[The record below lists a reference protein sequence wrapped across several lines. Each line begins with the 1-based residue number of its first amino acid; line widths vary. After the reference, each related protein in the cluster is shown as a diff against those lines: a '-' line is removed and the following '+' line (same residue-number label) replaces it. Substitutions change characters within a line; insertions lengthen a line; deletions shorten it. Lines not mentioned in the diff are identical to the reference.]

1 MKLAFLGTGAA
12 FSVERYNAGIVVLG
26 IDPGAID
33 VIFLTHFHGDHT
45 LGLPTYVLHRGFI
58 SKRPLTIVGPAG
70 LEERLES
77 LFKAAWGVDW
87 GQMRDSIPLLYRE
100 AGESGSV
107 AGVDYETVQLDHGT
121 SGCTGYRLRI
131 DGRLL
136 AYSGDTS
143 ATPPLDRLVEGAE
156 IAIVEATGPGE
167 PFSHLGWEQA
177 EALRDRH
184 PNTRFIWVHVYAGTV
199 EGAAADLQVLDV

>member
-1 MKLAFLGTGAA
+1 M
-12 FSVERYNAGIVVLG
+12 
-26 IDPGAID
+26 
-33 VIFLTHFHGDHT
+33 
-45 LGLPTYVLHRGFI
+45 
-58 SKRPLTIVGPAG
+58 
-70 LEERLES
+70 
-77 LFKAAWGVDW
+77 FKAAWGVDW
-87 GQMRDSIPLLYRE
+87 GQMQDSIPLLYRE

-184 PNTRFIWVHVYAGTV
+184 PNTRFIWVHVYAGTM